1 MHQMGPGMI
10 SQSQEVCGECDG
22 KGEIIP
28 PSSRCKTCKGKKMTK
43 VKKVIEIE
51 VDKGAPSDYRKVF
64 YGEVMNS
71 NDLGMFFTI
80 FCDFREIMS
89 RARSRVILSFSW
101 RRRNT
106 PPFRD
111 TGRI

>member
-1 MHQMGPGMI
+1 MGPGMI

-51 VDKGAPSDYRKVF
+51 VDKGAPSDFRKVF
-64 YGEVMNS
+64 YGEVS
-71 NDLGMFFTI
+71 SSTI
-80 FCDFREIMS
+80 ILRGFHFS
-89 RARSRVILSFSW
+89 RCFVI
-101 RRRNT
+101 
-106 PPFRD
+106 
-111 TGRI
+111 TGRS

>member
-51 VDKGAPSDYRKVF
+51 VDKGAPSDFRKVF
-64 YGEVMNS
+64 YGEVS
-71 NDLGMFFTI
+71 STI
-80 FCDFREIMS
+80 ILRGFHFS
-89 RARSRVILSFSW
+89 RCFVI
-101 RRRNT
+101 
-106 PPFRD
+106 
-111 TGRI
+111 TGRS